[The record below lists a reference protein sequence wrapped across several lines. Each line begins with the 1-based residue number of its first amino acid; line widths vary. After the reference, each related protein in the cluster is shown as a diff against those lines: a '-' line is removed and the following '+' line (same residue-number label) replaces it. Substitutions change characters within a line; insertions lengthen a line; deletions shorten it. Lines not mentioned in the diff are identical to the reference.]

1 MFTIHYYSEA
11 VRLEVAKLSLDMRA
25 RYAVY
30 TERMRQFGANLGMPH
45 SRAMG
50 SGLFELRLKD
60 ADGIARVFYC
70 VVREQRIVMLHSF
83 IKKTQVTPKRE
94 LDIARRRKKE
104 IDHA

>member
-1 MFTIHYYSEA
+1 MFTIHYFSET
-11 VRLEVAKLSLDMRA
+11 VRLEVAKLPLDMRA

-30 TERMRQFGANLGMPH
+30 TERMKQFGANPGLPL

-50 SGLFELRLKD
+50 GGLFELRLKD

-70 VVREQRIVMLHSF
+70 VVHERRIVMLHSF

-104 IDHA
+104 VDHA